1 MVCEKFSEFCM
12 DLNIVLVNP
21 NLYGDPRVL
30 GSYRKAKVPSV
41 SLGIAALAAYIESH
55 SNHRVFII
63 DARIEGFDPINAF
76 DQVKRLNPDLVG
88 VSLCSHESTA
98 WSISFLKMVKEWKK
112 SIHTTLG
119 NHFASLFP
127 QMALSQI
134 EHADSIVIG
143 EGEVTFLDLINHLAD
158 QKEWTDVI
166 GLAYRKDPSQVIIN
180 PLRKFMVDIN
190 TLPAPKRSDL
200 KQDGDEC
207 ELVVEGSRGCA
218 YRCSFCT
225 IGPFYGL
232 QQGPSLRQ
240 KSAQSIFKELKILC
254 ERYPKLRRVRFVDP
268 EFFLGVS
275 GSQRIQ
281 SLAELIQSNLPN
293 LQICIESRAS
303 SILHNVPLLGL
314 LKSAG
319 LVRVN
324 MGIESGSQRILN
336 KMNKCT
342 KVEDNIIA
350 TSILREYGIDYS
362 YGFMM
367 ITPWS
372 LDEDI
377 EQNVCLLEKIGKIEL
392 HKFFHE
398 LTLIPG
404 TAAFEELKQQV
415 SLSWKG
421 DLHYY
426 TYITQSKR
434 IERYRKLAST
444 MESQYNEFFKS
455 ASFIYESIR
464 SFLLADQRDLALGIE
479 KKSDQLFIEI
489 FRFFWQKASFDLQ
502 ESDYGKLTTNCFE
515 FFVPRLEELIK
526 MIDPSLSFPIPSNL
540 LPKYATKCQV

>member
-1 MVCEKFSEFCM
+1 M

-21 NLYGDPRVL
+21 NLYGDPCVP

-41 SLGIAALAAYIESH
+41 SLGLAALAAYVESH
-55 SNHRVFII
+55 SNHRVLII
-63 DARIEGFDPINAF
+63 DARIEGLDPMSAL
-76 DQVKRLNPDLVG
+76 DQVKQLNPALVG
-88 VSLCSHESTA
+88 VSLCSHESTV

-112 SIHTTLG
+112 SVHTTLG

-143 EGEVTFLDLINHLAD
+143 EGEVTFLDLITHLAD
-158 QKEWTDVI
+158 QKEWTGVT
-166 GLAYRKDPSQVIIN
+166 GLAYRGDQSQVIVN
-180 PLRKFMVDIN
+180 PRRNFIADIN
-190 TLPAPKRSDL
+190 TLPAPKRSHL
-200 KQDGDEC
+200 KNEGDEC

-232 QQGPSLRQ
+232 QQGPLLRQ

-268 EFFLGVS
+268 EFFVGVS
-275 GSQRIQ
+275 GSTRIRT
-281 SLAELIQSNLPN
+281 LVELIQSNLSN

-303 SILHNVPLLGL
+303 SIIRNVHLLGL

-342 KVEDNIIA
+342 KVEDNVVA
-350 TSILREYGIDYS
+350 TSILREHGIDYS

-367 ITPWS
+367 ITPWA

-404 TAAFEELKQQV
+404 TTAFEELQQRV

-426 TYITQSKR
+426 TYTTQSPR

-444 MESQYNEFFKS
+444 MERRYNEFFKS

-464 SFLLADQRDLALGIE
+464 SHLLADQRELALVIE
-479 KKSDQLFIEI
+479 KKSDLVFMEI
-489 FRFFWQKASFDLQ
+489 FRFFWQKASFDMQ
-502 ESDYGKLTTNCFE
+502 ESDYGRLTTRCFE
-515 FFVPRLEELIK
+515 LFVPQLEELIK
-526 MIDPSLSFPIPSNL
+526 MIDSALAFPVPSHL
-540 LPKYATKCQV
+540 LPKYATKYQV